1 MTGKVSP
8 THMIVKKGSQPKEER
23 STMKKV
29 PSKKSLLK
37 NKSNAA
43 KLFKQAGLY
52 DLLSSDDQNL
62 IEMQMG
68 DDTAND
74 FIRNFVD
81 QNYDEKIRSR
91 MAIELFR
98 KRFGK

>member
-1 MTGKVSP
+1 MTGKVSH
-8 THMIVKKGSQPKEER
+8 THMIVKKGSQAKER

-43 KLFKQAGLY
+43 KLFKKAGLY

>member
-1 MTGKVSP
+1 
-8 THMIVKKGSQPKEER
+8 
-23 STMKKV
+23 MKKV
-29 PSKKSLLK
+29 PRKKSLLK

-43 KLFKQAGLY
+43 KLFKKASLY